1 MEIQANKILLVQLY
15 SNGDCLYA
23 TAVARQIKKDHPN
36 CHLTWAIATFCKD
49 IIKHNPYVDDLMVV
63 DDVAKNDVSAFR
75 KFRKKVFD
83 QQKKGIWNKVIIT
96 SNVYNNQALY
106 DGTIRGMILRAY
118 PGKID
123 VPVQPVLV
131 LSDEEIFRVAAF
143 AEKHRLSSY
152 KNVLLWEYA
161 PQSGQ
166 NTLDF
171 QMVKRIAEKL
181 TSQKETCVILSA
193 ANSFES
199 TEKIIDASVLSVREN
214 AELSKYCTLLIG
226 SSSGITWL
234 CTSSAGKL
242 LPMVQLL
249 NPKSPFLNAP
259 SVDFERYGIS
269 THQLIE
275 LISFDELKILDCVET
290 VIDEGV
296 SAAKMQF
303 NQQVPVFFI
312 TTRKIV
318 YNLLCY
324 GQFKA
329 IAKHVNV
336 NSSVY
341 GFRLLFWKQFLMAFV
356 SFPFKLV
363 CNLISKK
370 LRRSRK

>member
-1 MEIQANKILLVQLY
+1 MEIRFNKILLVQLY

-23 TAVARQIKKDHPN
+23 TAVARQIKKDYPN
-36 CHLTWAIATFCKD
+36 CHLTWAIAAFCKD
-49 IIKHNPYVDDLMVV
+49 IIKHNPYVDDVMVV

-83 QQKKGIWNKVIIT
+83 QQTRGIWDQVIMT
-96 SNVYNNQALY
+96 SNVFNNQALY

-118 PGKID
+118 PGRID

-131 LSDEEIFRVAAF
+131 LSEDEKSRVAAF
-143 AEKHRLSSY
+143 ALKHRLANY
-152 KNVLLWEYA
+152 KNVVLWEYA

-166 NTLDF
+166 SLLDF
-171 QMVKRIAEKL
+171 PMVKRVAEQL
-181 TSQKETCVILSA
+181 TSKGDTCVILSA
-193 ANSFES
+193 ANSFEAS
-199 TEKIIDASVLSVREN
+199 EKIIDASVLSVREN
-214 AELSKYCTLLIG
+214 AELSQYCTLLIG

-249 NPKSPFLNAP
+249 NPESPFLNAP
-259 SVDFERYGIS
+259 SVDFERYGLS
-269 THQLIE
+269 TQQLIE
-275 LISFDELKILDCVET
+275 LISFDEQKILDCVEM

-296 SAAKMQF
+296 PVAKMRF
-303 NQQVPVFFI
+303 NQQVPVLFI
-312 TTRKIV
+312 TTRKII

-324 GQFKA
+324 AQFKA

-336 NSSVY
+336 NSLVY

-356 SFPFKLV
+356 FFPFKLIY
-363 CNLISKK
+363 NLIFKKLKHSKK
-370 LRRSRK
+370 

>member
-1 MEIQANKILLVQLY
+1 MEIRFNKILLVQLY

-23 TAVARQIKKDHPN
+23 TAVARQIKKDHPD
-36 CHLTWAIATFCKD
+36 CHLTWAIAAFCKD
-49 IIKHNPYVDDLMVV
+49 IIKHNPYVDDVMVV

-83 QQKKGIWNKVIIT
+83 QQASGIWDQVIIT
-96 SNVYNNQALY
+96 SNVFSNQALY

-131 LSDEEIFRVAAF
+131 LSEDEKSRVAAF
-143 AEKHRLSSY
+143 ALKHQLANY
-152 KNVLLWEYA
+152 KNVILWEYA

-166 NTLDF
+166 SFLDF
-171 QMVKRIAEKL
+171 PMVKRVAEKL
-181 TSQKETCVILSA
+181 TSKGDTCVILSA
-193 ANSFES
+193 ANSFEAS
-199 TEKIIDASVLSVREN
+199 ENIIDASVLSVREN
-214 AELSKYCTLLIG
+214 AELSQYCTLLIG

-249 NPKSPFLNAP
+249 NPESPFLNAP

-269 THQLIE
+269 TQQLIE
-275 LISFDELKILDCVET
+275 LISFNEQKILDCVEM

-296 SAAKMQF
+296 PIAKMRF

-329 IAKHVNV
+329 IAKHISV
-336 NSSVY
+336 NSLVY

-356 SFPFKLV
+356 FFPFKLMY
-363 CNLISKK
+363 NLIFKKLKHSKK
-370 LRRSRK
+370 

>member
-1 MEIQANKILLVQLY
+1 MEIRFNKILLVQLY

-23 TAVARQIKKDHPN
+23 TAVARQIKKDHPD
-36 CHLTWAIATFCKD
+36 CHLTWAIAAFCKD
-49 IIKHNPYVDDLMVV
+49 IIKHNPYVDDVMVV

-83 QQKKGIWNKVIIT
+83 QQARGIWDQVIIT
-96 SNVYNNQALY
+96 SNVFNNQALY

-131 LSDEEIFRVAAF
+131 LSPEEKSRVADF
-143 AEKHRLSSY
+143 ANNHQLTNY
-152 KNVLLWEYA
+152 KKVVLWEYA

-171 QMVKRIAEKL
+171 QMVWRIAKKL
-181 TSQKETCVILSA
+181 TSNDDTCVILSA
-193 ANSFES
+193 ANSFEA
-199 TEKIIDASVLSVREN
+199 TDKIIDASTLSVREN
-214 AELSKYCTLLIG
+214 AELSQYCNLLIG

-259 SVDFERYGIS
+259 SVDFNRYGLP
-269 THQLIE
+269 TNQLIE
-275 LISFDELKILDCVET
+275 LIQYDEQKILDCVQALLK
-290 VIDEGV
+290 DGV
-296 SAAKMQF
+296 AAAKERYHQKI
-303 NQQVPVFFI
+303 PTYFI

-318 YNLLCY
+318 YNLLCF
-324 GQFKA
+324 GLFRS
-329 IAKHVNV
+329 IAKHVAV
-336 NSSVY
+336 NYEVY
-341 GFRLLFWKQFLMAFV
+341 GFSLLFLWQFFV
-356 SFPFKLV
+356 AVLLFPFKLIYNV
-363 CNLISKK
+363 VSKRLK
-370 LRRSRK
+370 RAA